1 MKSSAEI
8 LEHLRGVISGILER
22 PQMYVGDLHFLST
35 TNGVDALLGQHVR
48 LWCWIQNRE
57 SDFYS
62 SLAEVGKRHGTRDT
76 QSLLGAYRER
86 NPQAAEGAVVDAI
99 VGYWKELAVEL
110 NLDIRWPPAVL
121 GDDESPMP
129 GPE

>member
-1 MKSSAEI
+1 
-8 LEHLRGVISGILER
+8 
-22 PQMYVGDLHFLST
+22 MYVGDLHLLGAA
-35 TNGVDALLGQHVR
+35 NGVDALLGQHVR

-86 NPQAAEGAVVDAI
+86 YPQASEDMVVDAV
-99 VGYWKELAVEL
+99 VGYWKEIAIEL
-110 NLDIRWPPAVL
+110 NLDVRWPPVVSD
-121 GDDESPMP
+121 GTDSPVP
-129 GPE
+129 GRK